1 MHMAAVQAAICSC
14 EWTVIRTFTKILA
27 VLFIAGACIYGG
39 YLLIGGGA
47 EIPIPAMLPP
57 PKGPR
62 IIMSMENFTFAQSD
76 KAGSEW
82 VLNASTADLYE
93 NKEAQLKE
101 VRIVFKNPDKKEAT
115 VIGDLGTMDTGS
127 GNASLRRSTDE
138 VRVVTSDGYLLTT
151 DSLFWKAGERQVWTT
166 DPFKLLGSEIYLEG
180 VGMTADVNM
189 RTILVNNNVKAVLQE

>member
-14 EWTVIRTFTKILA
+14 EWTVIRTVTKILA

-39 YLLIGGGA
+39 YLLVGGGA
-47 EIPIPAMLPP
+47 EMPIPALLPP

-82 VLNASTADLYE
+82 VVNASTADLYE
-93 NKEAQLKE
+93 SKEAQLKE

-115 VIGDLGTMDTGS
+115 MIGDLGTMDTGS